1 MDEPSAEIDA
11 MGSGYPAPVTTP
23 PSTAPYQARH
33 LYHNHG
39 KPINLGR
46 RQFKNQRKDA
56 KARGKKFLRQCREAG
71 FPRQGGGHP
80 EAG

>member
-23 PSTAPYQARH
+23 PSTAPYQTRR

-46 RQFKNQRKDA
+46 RQFKDQRKLA
-56 KARGKKFLRQCREAG
+56 KASAKRFLRQCRDAG
-71 FPRQGGGHP
+71 VPWQGGVHV
-80 EAG
+80 